1 MEGNLV
7 RLSVEI
13 DEPEFD
19 RALGDVVRTLAQ
31 QVRVPGFRPGK
42 VPRKVLEARMGGA
55 GALRAEALR
64 ESLPDF
70 YARAVVD
77 TELDPIAQPEIDIT
91 GGEDGGA
98 VSFDAVVQVRP
109 LVAIPG
115 YDGLQ
120 VTLPGLA
127 VSEEEV
133 QSQLDRLREN
143 DAELDVVDRP
153 AIDGDLVTIDLHGN
167 DASGA
172 EVVGVDDYLYEVG
185 SRLGG
190 ARARRRAARRQ
201 GRRHPRLR
209 RGQPQ
214 RARAER
220 RVPGARQGGQGQE
233 AARGHRRVGGRELR
247 VRHGGRAAG
256 RHRDPDRPREA
267 DAESDGAAPEDA
279 SRPWPE
285 LVTDD
290 EVPEVLVDAEVNER
304 LHDLQHRLEAQK
316 LGLAEYFQATGT
328 SPDELLAAVRVDAQ
342 AAVKADLAL
351 RALVEAEELTLS
363 DEELDAEIATMAER
377 MGTTP
382 AELRR
387 QLDTAGRTGAVRSEL
402 RKGKALEWLLD
413 HVDLFDEEGNPMSR
427 DDLRVDASGE
437 GDSRAERGE
446 RVKMQ
451 NPGDPMKAYNY
462 LVPTVIE
469 SSNRGERAYD
479 LYSRL
484 LRERIIFLGTPV
496 DDAVANLICAQMLF
510 LESEEPDKDIH
521 LYINSPGGE
530 ITALFAIYDTLK
542 FIKADVSTF
551 CFGQAASAA
560 AVLLAAGAK
569 GKRFALP
576 HARVLLHQPWGGV
589 EGQASDIELQ
599 AKEILRMRDLLSGML
614 AEDTGQTQE
623 KVAQD
628 TDRDFI
634 MTAEEA
640 VTYGVI
646 DEVITARTVAPLEAI
661 GAA

>member
-1 MEGNLV
+1 MRATAEPLEGNLV

-19 RALGDVVRTLAQ
+19 RALGDVVRSLAT

-109 LVAIPG
+109 VVAIPG

-120 VTLPGLA
+120 VTLPGLS
-127 VSEEEV
+127 VTEEEV
-133 QSQLDRLREN
+133 RHQLDRLREN

-185 SRLGG
+185 SGTIVAELDAELHG
-190 ARARRRAARRQ
+190 AKAGAIVAFDAPNPNTPEENVAFRVLVKEVKVKKLPEATDEWAAESSEFDTV
-201 GRRHPRLR
+201 
-209 RGQPQ
+209 
-214 RARAER
+214 A
-220 RVPGARQGGQGQE
+220 
-233 AARGHRRVGGRELR
+233 ELR
-247 VRHGGRAAG
+247 ADIQSRIGRVKLMQSQMAFRQKTIEAVAG
-256 RHRDPDRPREA
+256 LVS
-267 DAESDGAAPEDA
+267 ES
-279 SRPWPE
+279 
-285 LVTDD
+285 

-351 RALVEAEELTLS
+351 RSLVEAEELTLS
-363 DEELDAEIATMAER
+363 EDELHAEVVVMADR

-413 HVDLFDEEGNPMSR
+413 HVELFDDEGNPMSR
-427 DDLRVDASGE
+427 DDLRVDASKDGE
-437 GDSRAERGE
+437 ADQSE
-446 RVKMQ
+446 
-451 NPGDPMKAYNY
+451 
-462 LVPTVIE
+462 
-469 SSNRGERAYD
+469 
-479 LYSRL
+479 
-484 LRERIIFLGTPV
+484 
-496 DDAVANLICAQMLF
+496 
-510 LESEEPDKDIH
+510 ESE
-521 LYINSPGGE
+521 
-530 ITALFAIYDTLK
+530 
-542 FIKADVSTF
+542 
-551 CFGQAASAA
+551 
-560 AVLLAAGAK
+560 
-569 GKRFALP
+569 
-576 HARVLLHQPWGGV
+576 
-589 EGQASDIELQ
+589 
-599 AKEILRMRDLLSGML
+599 
-614 AEDTGQTQE
+614 
-623 KVAQD
+623 
-628 TDRDFI
+628 
-634 MTAEEA
+634 
-640 VTYGVI
+640 
-646 DEVITARTVAPLEAI
+646 
-661 GAA
+661 

>member
-7 RLSVEI
+7 RLSVEV

-109 LVAIPG
+109 VVAIPG

-120 VTLPGLA
+120 VTLPGLS
-127 VSEEEV
+127 VSDDEV

-153 AIDGDLVTIDLHGN
+153 AIDGDFVTIDLHAN

-185 SRLGG
+185 SASVVPELDGELHG
-190 ARARRRAARRQ
+190 AKAGAILAFDTAN
-201 GRRHPRLR
+201 PDV
-209 RGQPQ
+209 PDENV
-214 RARAER
+214 AF
-220 RVPGARQGGQGQE
+220 RVLVKEVKVKKLPE
-233 AARGHRRVGGRELR
+233 ATDEWA
-247 VRHGGRAAG
+247 
-256 RHRDPDRPREA
+256 
-267 DAESDGAAPEDA
+267 AESSEFGTVADLRSDIATRIGRVKLLQSQMALRQKSIEALAD
-279 SRPWPE
+279 

-290 EVPEVLVDAEVNER
+290 VVPEVLVDAEVNER

-328 SPDELLAAVRVDAQ
+328 SPDELLGAVRTDAL
-342 AAVKADLAL
+342 AAVKADLGL
-351 RALVEAEELTLS
+351 RALVEAEEVTLS
-363 DEELDAEIATMAER
+363 DEELLAEIVTMAER

-382 AELRR
+382 TELRQ

-413 HVDLFDEEGNPMSR
+413 HVELVDEEGEPMSR
-427 DDLRVDASGE
+427 ADLTEDASDEGE
-437 GDSRAERGE
+437 VE
-446 RVKMQ
+446 Q
-451 NPGDPMKAYNY
+451 N
-462 LVPTVIE
+462 E
-469 SSNRGERAYD
+469 
-479 LYSRL
+479 
-484 LRERIIFLGTPV
+484 
-496 DDAVANLICAQMLF
+496 
-510 LESEEPDKDIH
+510 ESE
-521 LYINSPGGE
+521 
-530 ITALFAIYDTLK
+530 
-542 FIKADVSTF
+542 
-551 CFGQAASAA
+551 
-560 AVLLAAGAK
+560 
-569 GKRFALP
+569 
-576 HARVLLHQPWGGV
+576 
-589 EGQASDIELQ
+589 
-599 AKEILRMRDLLSGML
+599 
-614 AEDTGQTQE
+614 
-623 KVAQD
+623 
-628 TDRDFI
+628 
-634 MTAEEA
+634 
-640 VTYGVI
+640 
-646 DEVITARTVAPLEAI
+646 
-661 GAA
+661 